1 MKRSVKATAK
11 RSVPRDLFAEL
22 SEGMEA
28 LADARQGKRTLRTHA
43 VEYKPAP
50 TITPQELIRVRKS
63 LKISRALFAV
73 YLRTNVRTLENWE
86 QGRAKPNAQA
96 ALLINL
102 VKRYPDTVQRLANI

>member
-1 MKRSVKATAK
+1 MKERAK
-11 RSVPRDLFAEL
+11 RRRTHKRDLFAEL
-22 SEGMEA
+22 SEGMRA
-28 LADARQGKRTLRTHA
+28 LAEARQGKRTLRTHA
-43 VEYKPAP
+43 VEFKAAP
-50 TITPQELIRVRKS
+50 EVAPRELVRLRRH

-102 VKRYPDTVQRLANI
+102 VKRFPDTVERLAAI

>member
-1 MKRSVKATAK
+1 MMRATKSKTKRG
-11 RSVPRDLFAEL
+11 VPRDLLAEL

-28 LADARQGKRTLRTHA
+28 LTDARHGKRTLRTHA
-43 VEYKPAP
+43 VEFKPAP
-50 TITPQELIRVRKS
+50 SITPQELIRLRRS
-63 LKISRALFAV
+63 LKLSRALFAV

-102 VKRYPDTVQRLANI
+102 VKCYPDTVQKLATL

>member
-1 MKRSVKATAK
+1 MKRAIKAKTKRAAK
-11 RSVPRDLFAEL
+11 RELFAEL
-22 SEGMEA
+22 SEGLGA
-28 LADARQGKRTLRTHA
+28 LAEARQGKRTLRTHA

-50 TITPQELIRVRKS
+50 TITPKELIRVRKD

-102 VKRYPDTVQRLANI
+102 VKRYPDTVQRLATI